1 MIEST
6 AQGATL
12 VMTRTFDA
20 PRELVFKAFIDPD
33 QLTQWFGPV
42 GVSTPREGIEV
53 DPRVG
58 GVWRMTMIM
67 DEDED
72 EDGARSPIDAVI
84 TRFVEPELLEAR
96 ISAEAMDRESTHL
109 DVSMTLT
116 FEDDGGKTRLTL
128 RQGPFPSQGFTDQT
142 QEGWESSFTK
152 LDALL
157 AR

>member
-1 MIEST
+1 MTEST
-6 AQGATL
+6 AQDTTL
-12 VMTRTFDA
+12 FLTRVFDA

-42 GVSTPREGIEV
+42 GVSTPRDQIEV
-53 DPRVG
+53 EPRVG
-58 GVWRMTMIM
+58 GVWRMTMVM
-67 DEDED
+67 DQ
-72 EDGARSPIDAVI
+72 DGSRSPIDAVI
-84 TRFVEPELLEAR
+84 TRFVEPELLEAH
-96 ISAEAMDRESTHL
+96 ISAEAMGREPMHL

-116 FEDDGGKTRLTL
+116 FEDSGGRTRLTL
-128 RQGPFPSQGFTDQT
+128 RQGPFPAGDWTDQT